1 MKSKLLIVDD
11 DHNMLSMMEQAL
23 KPLYDVTSVSS
34 GEQALRMLAP
44 PGTRT
49 APKPDLIFLD
59 IDMPGMNGYEV
70 LDRLNQDE
78 ELKKIPVVFL
88 TGLTDEQAEIHGLAQ
103 NVLDYLKKPVG
114 MRVLLMRVQHYL
126 NLTAARKEAG
136 TLDQNMLD
144 SLPEA
149 LTGRERDVADLM
161 AQFRS
166 DREISDMLNISMP
179 YTKKLVGIVKDKL
192 GLEKR
197 GEIRRFLRE

>member
-1 MKSKLLIVDD
+1 
-11 DHNMLSMMEQAL
+11 
-23 KPLYDVTSVSS
+23 
-34 GEQALRMLAP
+34 
-44 PGTRT
+44 
-49 APKPDLIFLD
+49 
-59 IDMPGMNGYEV
+59 
-70 LDRLNQDE
+70 
-78 ELKKIPVVFL
+78 
-88 TGLTDEQAEIHGLAQ
+88 
-103 NVLDYLKKPVG
+103 

-161 AQFRS
+161 AQFGS

>member
-88 TGLTDEQAEIHGLAQ
+88 TGLTDE
-103 NVLDYLKKPVG
+103 
-114 MRVLLMRVQHYL
+114 
-126 NLTAARKEAG
+126 
-136 TLDQNMLD
+136 
-144 SLPEA
+144 
-149 LTGRERDVADLM
+149 
-161 AQFRS
+161 
-166 DREISDMLNISMP
+166 
-179 YTKKLVGIVKDKL
+179 
-192 GLEKR
+192 
-197 GEIRRFLRE
+197 

>member
-23 KPLYDVTSVSS
+23 KPLYDVTAVSS

-44 PGTRT
+44 PDTRT